1 MLLAV
6 PNVSEGRD
14 RATIE
19 RLAGA
24 FGALRLLDVHSDP
37 DHGRSVLSFA
47 GEQAEIAEGLLA
59 GAREAIAAIDLSR
72 HEGLHPHVGAIDV
85 ASGRPPRRRHA
96 RRRDRGGAHRGR
108 ADRRRARAAG
118 VPLRRAGRAAAS
130 APTSAPAGSRRWPRG
145 CRPASWSPDYG
156 PAEPHP
162 TAGAVLVTAR
172 PPLAAFNVDLD
183 TDDVE
188 LARAIAAELRESGGG
203 PAGVRAIGLYLPARG
218 RAQVSFNVHDPVA
231 VPLAELVARV
241 RERAPVAEAELVG
254 LAPRAAFA
262 GFPDDVPL
270 RGFDPERHLIE
281 EALASLELMA
291 QTKRKRKHRGTAAG
305 TIESRGRTG
314 RPPTSSEIK
323 KTAAQRRQDRLDKP
337 PTWRGAMNRAAIA
350 AVGLRRDRHARPRP
364 AAGRR
369 RGARNLRVRDLRAS
383 GYYMDK
389 WLYQRRQRQGQQ
401 QKQR

>member
-59 GAREAIAAIDLSR
+59 GAREAMAAIDLSR

-85 ASGRPPRRRHA
+85 APVVHLDSDGRGAAIAAALTAAALIGDELELPVFLYGALA
-96 RRRDRGGAHRGR
+96 RCRER
-108 ADRRRARAAG
+108 AD
-118 VPLRRAGRAAAS
+118 VRAGGLEGLTVRMQSGEIA
-130 APTSAPAGSRRWPRG
+130 
-145 CRPASWSPDYG
+145 PDYG
-156 PAEPHP
+156 PPEPHP

-188 LARAIAAELRESGGG
+188 LARAIAAELREAGGG
-203 PAGVRAIGLYLPARG
+203 PQGVRAIGLLLPARG

-231 VPLAELVARV
+231 VPLASLVARV
-241 RERAPVAEAELVG
+241 RERAPVAEAELIG

-281 EALASLELMA
+281 EALASV
-291 QTKRKRKHRGTAAG
+291 
-305 TIESRGRTG
+305 
-314 RPPTSSEIK
+314 
-323 KTAAQRRQDRLDKP
+323 D
-337 PTWRGAMNRAAIA
+337 
-350 AVGLRRDRHARPRP
+350 
-364 AAGRR
+364 
-369 RGARNLRVRDLRAS
+369 
-383 GYYMDK
+383 
-389 WLYQRRQRQGQQ
+389 
-401 QKQR
+401 